1 MQSTMIKDFKEG
13 HEIVGY
19 YRNFGQDV
27 SITVN
32 DVKQYVPKDQWH
44 ICIYS
49 ASREIKKLNELCNI

>member
-1 MQSTMIKDFKEG
+1 MKSTMIKDFKEG

-44 ICIYS
+44 ICIY
-49 ASREIKKLNELCNI
+49 IVQHVKLKS